1 MSGFAR
7 VMHDV
12 VHGVTHNVVHERCF
26 TLISAYS
33 QKYRYSKTPCK
44 FNICK
49 GFTVEV
55 TGFEPATF
63 WSRTKHIILQYMNL
77 FCSCYSHVVHK

>member
-1 MSGFAR
+1 
-7 VMHDV
+7 MHDV

-26 TLISAYS
+26 TLISVYS

-55 TGFEPATF
+55 TGFEFVWRLFF
-63 WSRTKHIILQYMNL
+63 WIILNL
-77 FCSCYSHVVHK
+77 LRLKKALFHKGKTPA

>member
-26 TLISAYS
+26 TLISVYS
-33 QKYRYSKTPCK
+33 
-44 FNICK
+44 
-49 GFTVEV
+49 
-55 TGFEPATF
+55 
-63 WSRTKHIILQYMNL
+63 
-77 FCSCYSHVVHK
+77 